1 MSATTSRTAFF
12 LISVLGITPAL
23 SQEKSEPSLYSIA
36 LVAGVAEMKRQ
47 WGYIDDSYGGRLRTD
62 YHRMIVRKNSEIT
75 DDLPLESGE
84 FQFEYL
90 DDESL
95 LGRYRSV
102 KKEFSI
108 LEVHPIHNSGTTL
121 KISIAQ
127 SWVKSEHGRL
137 SIGISD
143 WADVEFRY
151 DCQQRAYVISAVK
164 LGGI

>member
-1 MSATTSRTAFF
+1 MSATTSRTAFL

-108 LEVHPIHNSGTTL
+108 LESPPDT
-121 KISIAQ
+121 Q
-127 SWVKSEHGRL
+127 
-137 SIGISD
+137 
-143 WADVEFRY
+143 
-151 DCQQRAYVISAVK
+151 
-164 LGGI
+164 